1 MTENFGRRGTA
12 ILLACYGLALVRASR
27 RREMLRTVFAMMVA
41 TLMVAAVTATS
52 QAAPIAP
59 LPSGVAADSGHVT
72 KVWWRHRHCWRGP
85 YGHLHC
91 GW

>member
-1 MTENFGRRGTA
+1 
-12 ILLACYGLALVRASR
+12 
-27 RREMLRTVFAMMVA
+27 MLRTVFALAVA
-41 TLMVAAVTATS
+41 TLIFAAVSEAS

-59 LPSGVAADSGHVT
+59 LSGVTTDSGQVT

>member
-1 MTENFGRRGTA
+1 
-12 ILLACYGLALVRASR
+12 
-27 RREMLRTVFAMMVA
+27 MLRTVFALAVA
-41 TLMVAAVTATS
+41 TLMFAAVSGTS

-59 LPSGVAADSGHVT
+59 ITSLASGVTADSGQVT
-72 KVWWRHRHCWRGP
+72 KVYWRRHRHCWRGP